1 MTEIMC
7 PAGMRDYE
15 KMTERLAAENA
26 DILLSKAVV
35 SGAASNYFTD
45 AVLNDKF
52 IHMYYSEGRRR
63 IVTVTEP
70 LNLRRQLPCE
80 EYSLQGQGTPVS
92 LFQIDLDNSRID
104 CGMSYLIRL
113 RDGSIFMIDGGYFT
127 HLQGERLFDLMKSVS
142 CGGRVHIAGWFFS
155 HAHQDHFGCFLDFI
169 SAHSHDID
177 IDGLYYNFP
186 SLSLPEAAS
195 WKSSDNSSIR
205 EFFYDIDL
213 YLPFVPRHILHTG
226 DSFSLPGVRFEV
238 LFTHE
243 DIYPERIGSF
253 NDTSTVLSVSIGD
266 QRIIFLG
273 DIQTD
278 SCRKLEA
285 MYGKDLSAD
294 IVQVSHHGFNGAT
307 TETYELISPST
318 ALWPTPDYGFEGNR
332 NRTVNRRLLS
342 MECVKEHIVAGYEG
356 TVRLDFPYKHGN
368 YVKLG

>member
-1 MTEIMC
+1 MC

-142 CGGRVHIAGWFFS
+142 YGGRVHIAGWFFS

-226 DSFSLPGVRFEV
+226 DSFSLHRRPAHNISRRYTDRLMQKARSHVWKGPIRRHSAGVASRIQRSDNG
-238 LFTHE
+238 
-243 DIYPERIGSF
+243 DIRAHISF
-253 NDTSTVLSVSIGD
+253 NCSL
-266 QRIIFLG
+266 
-273 DIQTD
+273 
-278 SCRKLEA
+278 A
-285 MYGKDLSAD
+285 NA
-294 IVQVSHHGFNGAT
+294 
-307 TETYELISPST
+307 
-318 ALWPTPDYGFEGNR
+318 
-332 NRTVNRRLLS
+332 RL
-342 MECVKEHIVAGYEG
+342 
-356 TVRLDFPYKHGN
+356 RL
-368 YVKLG
+368 